1 MMEKMISLTKSVQ
14 TEFPEILEQLQKYNN
29 QLALKEVISSNLSID
44 GTFTLKNH
52 KRSKFKKLDDGGFI
66 SFKGFLGEY
75 QDYSQ
80 LLENGQNILGNKNT
94 AQMFPII
101 ERKIP
106 FQCLLSELTKEYEVS
121 LRFIEKY
128 IDVYKTIPNIPIPLA
143 IYSYNDE
150 FKDTILATLEKKLP
164 KFVFEE
170 VKSITKNDSFSVMK
184 YFYPTAPFR
193 VMDVRVRDQR
203 AEMFWNSNHS
213 IIFSWC
219 DLLIESVLIGF
230 FPGTKHFAIQGTA
243 LDPQNLLLSGGFSDL
258 GSLVSISELSE
269 AVVLESFIYCM
280 QKIVQSSLLI
290 LDLNIENNSMK
301 EERKSYLMGKISLY
315 IENKIESTST
325 KYARPI
331 PRPIKHFLGSD
342 KKSILENYNYLA

>member
-14 TEFPEILEQLQKYNN
+14 TEFPEMLEQLQKYNN

-121 LRFIEKY
+121 LRFIEK
-128 IDVYKTIPNIPIPLA
+128 
-143 IYSYNDE
+143 
-150 FKDTILATLEKKLP
+150 
-164 KFVFEE
+164 
-170 VKSITKNDSFSVMK
+170 
-184 YFYPTAPFR
+184 
-193 VMDVRVRDQR
+193 
-203 AEMFWNSNHS
+203 
-213 IIFSWC
+213 
-219 DLLIESVLIGF
+219 
-230 FPGTKHFAIQGTA
+230 
-243 LDPQNLLLSGGFSDL
+243 
-258 GSLVSISELSE
+258 
-269 AVVLESFIYCM
+269 
-280 QKIVQSSLLI
+280 
-290 LDLNIENNSMK
+290 
-301 EERKSYLMGKISLY
+301 
-315 IENKIESTST
+315 
-325 KYARPI
+325 
-331 PRPIKHFLGSD
+331 
-342 KKSILENYNYLA
+342 